1 MRLPVLLLL
10 LLAPTVLAQPAR
22 LVTPD
27 DWAAHYIERLQRRG
41 HLLELN
47 PTLLPYREADLRDAL
62 HELDPKNLSPT
73 EQGWVD
79 LLRVRYDGAR
89 PDGERHD
96 SGAVQLGLHAGAGG
110 LSTTN
115 DRLDPLRFL
124 DVSAL
129 PEPAPL
135 PEGEPLD
142 VDALPGDER
151 AARDLARLIDP
162 GVQAG
167 PFRFHYSLHL
177 NAWMAYG
184 DFIAQ
189 AGGQA
194 NSVLNEDPDGL
205 DVVLRRV
212 SRVEDSY
219 VGYGGKRAGLYVG
232 RYAQHWGIPGQTAL
246 LLSDNPRTFDQIG
259 LRLGGERFSLHSTIG
274 ELDSVT
280 DDGRFTG
287 RVGERFLG
295 DTGVRR
301 YLAAHR
307 FDWRPTKH
315 FGLAFMEAVVY
326 SGPNASLSPKFF
338 NPASLFLLLVD
349 NTPKN
354 DENNGFAAGL
364 IWGQIGKLTLQG
376 QLLLD
381 DLDVLNASEPASVA
395 LAGTATLAGV
405 RPWLDLGLEADAVS
419 GRAYN
424 TTQPE
429 GRYLFAQRGLGT
441 QFSDYL
447 RFAVWGEAYADAFV
461 PGLMVQ
467 PRAEVLL
474 QGIRDPRQPY
484 PTDEEAPTFL
494 DGTLERTL
502 RLATRVRYQPIPNAW
517 IRADFGVNLVGNENN
532 VEGVNRTRFVGI
544 VEAGVSVQLE
554 RIYQMGF

>member
-1 MRLPVLLLL
+1 MRLSLLLLL

-62 HELDPKNLSPT
+62 DALDPKSLSRT

-79 LLRVRYDGAR
+79 LLRDRYDGKR
-89 PDGERHD
+89 PDSD
-96 SGAVQLGLHAGAGG
+96 AVQIGLLTGAGG

-129 PEPAPL
+129 PDPAPL

-151 AARDLARLIDP
+151 AARDLARLVNP

-184 DFIAQ
+184 DVIAQ
-189 AGGQA
+189 TGGQA
-194 NSVLNEDPDGL
+194 NSVLNEDSDGL

-219 VGYGGKRAGLYVG
+219 VGYGGKRVGLYVG

-287 RVGERFLG
+287 RIGDRFRNE
-295 DTGVRR
+295 TGFRR

-315 FGLAFMEAVVY
+315 FGLAFMEAIVY

-424 TTQPE
+424 TEQPE

-447 RFAVWGEAYADAFV
+447 RLAIWGEAYADAFV

-484 PTDEEAPTFL
+484 PTDEEAPTLL
-494 DGTLERTL
+494 DGTLERTV
-502 RLATRVRYQPIPNAW
+502 RLATRVRYQPLPNAW
-517 IRADFGVNLVGNENN
+517 IRADLGVNLVGNENN

-554 RIYQMGF
+554 RIYKMGF

>member
-1 MRLPVLLLL
+1 MRLSLLLLL

-62 HELDPKNLSPT
+62 DGLDPKSLSRT

-79 LLRVRYDGAR
+79 LLRDRYDGKR
-89 PDGERHD
+89 PDSD
-96 SGAVQLGLHAGAGG
+96 AVQIGLLTGAGG

-129 PEPAPL
+129 PDPAPL
-135 PEGEPLD
+135 SEGELLD

-151 AARDLARLIDP
+151 AARDLARLVDP

-184 DFIAQ
+184 DVIAQ
-189 AGGQA
+189 TGGQA

-219 VGYGGKRAGLYVG
+219 VGYGGKHVGLYVG

-287 RVGERFLG
+287 RVGESFLG
-295 DTGVRR
+295 DTGFRR

-315 FGLAFMEAVVY
+315 FGLAFMEAVIY
-326 SGPNASLSPKFF
+326 SGPSASLSPKFF

-447 RFAVWGEAYADAFV
+447 RLAIWGEAYADAFV

-517 IRADFGVNLVGNENN
+517 IRADLGVNLVGNENN
-532 VEGVNRTRFVGI
+532 VEGVNQTRFVGI
-544 VEAGVSVQLE
+544 IEAGISVQ
-554 RIYQMGF
+554 

>member
-1 MRLPVLLLL
+1 MRLSLLLLL

-62 HELDPKNLSPT
+62 DGLDPKSLSRT

-79 LLRVRYDGAR
+79 LLRDRYDGKR
-89 PDGERHD
+89 PDSD
-96 SGAVQLGLHAGAGG
+96 AVQIGLLTGAGG

-129 PEPAPL
+129 PDPAPL
-135 PEGEPLD
+135 SEGELLD

-151 AARDLARLIDP
+151 AARDLARLVDP

-184 DFIAQ
+184 DVIAQ
-189 AGGQA
+189 TGGQA

-219 VGYGGKRAGLYVG
+219 VGYGGKRVGLYVG

-287 RVGERFLG
+287 RIGDRFRNE
-295 DTGVRR
+295 TGFRR

-315 FGLAFMEAVVY
+315 FGLAFMEAIVY

-424 TTQPE
+424 TEQPE

-447 RFAVWGEAYADAFV
+447 RLAVWGEAYADAFV

-517 IRADFGVNLVGNENN
+517 IRADLGVNLVGNENN

-554 RIYQMGF
+554 RIYKMGF